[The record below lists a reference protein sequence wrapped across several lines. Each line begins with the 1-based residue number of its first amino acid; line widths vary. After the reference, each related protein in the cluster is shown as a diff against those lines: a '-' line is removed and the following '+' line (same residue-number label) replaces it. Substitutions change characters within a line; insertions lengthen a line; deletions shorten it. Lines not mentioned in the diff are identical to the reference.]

1 MALRQRK
8 DKTTL
13 DLEGGLPLEQQVQI
27 LQNANIELET
37 LLTSHKKMLDLSR
50 HRERK
55 LAKILDEMGV
65 SHRIDDITDIIE
77 DSQDSSFLRGLT
89 DRSTW
94 LIGLLVFQ
102 SLSSYILRH
111 NEALLQSHPIIVH
124 FLTMLVGAG
133 GNAGNQATVRAI
145 RGIALGTL
153 TNKTAMEFVLKE
165 LSMAFAL
172 SIILGLFGFLR
183 VYFLSASSFAECLA
197 ICIALVMIVFSS
209 IVCGAIL
216 PILFNAL
223 GIDPA
228 HSSTSIQVIMDISG
242 VVITCFVATTML
254 DSVWSWSIPSNST
267 TP

>member
-8 DKTTL
+8 DKVLL
-13 DLEGGLPLEQQVQI
+13 DLEGGIPLDQQVQI
-27 LQNANIELET
+27 LQNSNMELEM
-37 LLTSHKKMLDLSR
+37 LLASHKKMLDLSR

-65 SHRIDDITDIIE
+65 SHRVDDITDIFDE
-77 DSQDSSFLRGLT
+77 FQEGSFFRGMI

-94 LIGLLVFQ
+94 LVGLLIFQ
-102 SLSSYILRH
+102 SLSSYILRY
-111 NEALLQSHPIIVH
+111 NEQLLQSHPIIVY

-153 TNKTAMEFVLKE
+153 STRTAWEFVLKE
-165 LSMAFAL
+165 LSMAFSL
-172 SIILGLFGFLR
+172 SIVLGFFGFLR
-183 VYFLSASSFAECLA
+183 VYFLSASSLPECLA
-197 ICIALVMIVFSS
+197 ICTALILIVFSS
-209 IVCGAIL
+209 VVCGAIL
-216 PILFNAL
+216 PILFNAV

-242 VVITCFVATTML
+242 VVITCFVATTLL
-254 DSVWSWSIPSNST
+254 DGAMFWSST
-267 TP
+267 VK